1 VERFPAGFEE
11 REAGSSVELVAYTD
25 RTGESEI
32 RTAFAQATS
41 QVVSAG
47 WEDRWKDFHRPVR
60 AGGIWIGPPWIAP
73 PAGELTVVVDP
84 GRAFGTGAHP
94 TTRACID
101 LLAKLERG
109 SLLDAGCGS
118 GVVAVAAARLGFAPI
133 RAVDL
138 DEVAVEVT
146 AETARVNG
154 VELEVARADVLR
166 DEIPNADVVVAN
178 IELTVVE
185 ALLDRSPARVA
196 VTSGYLVAER
206 PRAER
211 WIHVRRVEVEAWAAD
226 VFSRAALS

>member
-84 GRAFGTGAHP
+84 GRAFGTGAHL

-118 GVVAVAAARLGFAPI
+118 GVVAVAAARLGFAPV

-166 DEIPNADVVVAN
+166 DEIPDADVVVAN